1 VAAGEVVGSIL
12 LPGDELLR
20 VEKLTVGAGANLI
33 NDSGLK
39 VDEDGPRHVLAC
51 TGLTEERVERI
62 VCYPNRGI
70 TESSTKQ
77 QY

>member
-1 VAAGEVVGSIL
+1 MATGEVVSSIL

-20 VEKLTVGAGANLI
+20 VEELTVGATAHLVDDG
-33 NDSGLK
+33 GLK
-39 VDEDGPRHVLAC
+39 VDEDGPRHVLAR

-62 VCYPNRGI
+62 VCYPNRVI

-77 QY
+77 QC